1 MYQMGVGQGR
11 VKSTVAEKAM
21 TKVQKITLGF
31 LAAFACGSWLV
42 ILYVGSQQYQ
52 GWIQQPLGPTLAF
65 PTEWKLPATWTASP
79 AAAVQPTMTLAPTLT
94 FETETPISPFL
105 TCNTNIPNMT
115 ILAIGTDVRP
125 GEHRSGLTDVMRAVR
140 VDFQGQSITTLEFP
154 RDLWVTIPGIE

>member
-1 MYQMGVGQGR
+1 MCNLGVGQGR
-11 VKSTVAEKAM
+11 VKSIVVEMAM
-21 TKVQKITLGF
+21 TKVQKITLT
-31 LAAFACGSWLV
+31 LLSALACGSWLV

-52 GWIQQPLGPTLAF
+52 AWIQQPLGPTLAL

-115 ILAIGTDVRP
+115 I
-125 GEHRSGLTDVMRAVR
+125 
-140 VDFQGQSITTLEFP
+140 
-154 RDLWVTIPGIE
+154 